1 MVVVHYLIASNGA
14 SLTLVMSPLLLLLLL
29 FLLLLLL
36 IAGPVLLPAHRVHCE
51 YLMMLQLK
59 QRDMGKCVQQQTG
72 GDSAVVIQ
80 GRRYLLMQNNQ
91 LHKYIHTTK

>member
-14 SLTLVMSPLLLLLLL
+14 SLTLVMSPLLLLLL

>member
-14 SLTLVMSPLLLLLLL
+14 SLTLVMSPLLLLLL

-36 IAGPVLLPAHRVHCE
+36 IAGPVLQPAHRVHCE

-72 GDSAVVIQ
+72 GDSTVVIQ
-80 GRRYLLMQNNQ
+80 VDV
-91 LHKYIHTTK
+91 IS

>member
-14 SLTLVMSPLLLLLLL
+14 SLTLVMSPLLLLLL

-59 QRDMGKCVQQQTG
+59 QRDMGKCVQQQSG